1 MEYFKSTINWIANY
15 YNLLMYLS
23 HKQHTAYLIAYRY
36 LILEKLVLLVL
47 YQIKLL
53 FIRIN
58 ISIMSN
64 DKQIVNCL
72 KKKKQK
78 QNNVLK
84 TSGLVITNTTNY
96 KILFIH

>member
-1 MEYFKSTINWIANY
+1 
-15 YNLLMYLS
+15 MYLS

-36 LILEKLVLLVL
+36 LILERLVLLVL